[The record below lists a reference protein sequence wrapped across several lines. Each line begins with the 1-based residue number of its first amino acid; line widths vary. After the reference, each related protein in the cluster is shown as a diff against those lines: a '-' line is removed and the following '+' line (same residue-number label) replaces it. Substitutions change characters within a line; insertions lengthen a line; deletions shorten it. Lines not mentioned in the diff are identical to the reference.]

1 MNQGPILPAD
11 RQKDIEPNAFPAESS
26 GGRSGSGRKGMWGVE
41 ILIFLVVWILL
52 NYVVLPKLGVPT

>member
-11 RQKDIEPNAFPAESS
+11 RQNDIE
-26 GGRSGSGRKGMWGVE
+26 WGVE
-41 ILIFLVVWILL
+41 VLIFLVVWILL